1 MSPLRDIL
9 HSE

>member
-1 MSPLRDIL
+1 MIL